1 MPAGPDA
8 WTGLALIACA
18 VLATA
23 IVSLAAR
30 LRELER
36 RLGSGRGDPRALE
49 RLAAT
54 ERDLSAASRRLE
66 DLAARADQLAE
77 QAQHNLQRVGVVRY
91 DALKELGGQLS
102 FSVALLDGRRDGV
115 VLSVLNGR
123 EGARAYAKPVSA
135 GRSTFALSEEE
146 QRAITQA

>member
-8 WTGLALIACA
+8 WTGLALVACA

-30 LRELER
+30 LRNLER
-36 RLGSGRGDPRALE
+36 RLAGAGGDPRAAE
-49 RLAAT
+49 RLAAV
-54 ERDLSAASRRLE
+54 ERDLGAASRRLE
-66 DLAARADQLAE
+66 HLAVRSDQLTE
-77 QAQHNLQRVGVVRY
+77 QAQHSVRHVGVVRY

-102 FSVALLDGRRDGV
+102 FSVALLDGHRDGV

-123 EGARAYAKPVSA
+123 EGARAYAKPVSG
-135 GRSTFALSEEE
+135 GRSTFTLSEEE